1 MLKNLFIL
9 LMTIVF
15 VLGALAYARSEEG
28 SEGEGGDE
36 YEPTAVATCQELQE
50 KVNIL
55 LPLQEVVKRDFAR
68 VTDPYLCKSM
78 AGQCEYFYSLTK
90 YFQKQYR
97 KNCDSEYEV
106 VKIDECDYSENPC
119 VKEFKQRP
127 ASRSASAMQERRAFS
142 TPL

>member
-1 MLKNLFIL
+1 MLKNLFIF

-36 YEPTAVATCQELQE
+36 YEPTAVATCEELQE
-50 KVNIL
+50 QVNIL
-55 LPLQEVVKRDFAR
+55 LPLHEVVKRDFAR
-68 VTDPYLCKSM
+68 VSDPYLCKSM

-97 KNCDSEYEV
+97 KNCDSAYEV
-106 VKIDECDYSENPC
+106 VKIDECDYSDNPC
-119 VKEFKQRP
+119 VKESKRNP
-127 ASRSASAMQERRAFS
+127 SLRHASAMEERRAYS